1 MIDQDVRAAFSAVT
15 EVADLAA
22 LELAQELCAFGDFH
36 IVDLPQGDPADRCPR
51 ITPAVCAM
59 AVTHVERGAARFDL
73 HRAAVTSACVR
84 LRHGRFLPRGPKRA
98 EQIS

>member
-1 MIDQDVRAAFSAVT
+1 MIDQEVPAAFGAVT
-15 EVADLAA
+15 AVVDMAA
-22 LELAQELCAFGDFH
+22 LELAQYLCAFGDFH
-36 IVDLPQGDPADRCPR
+36 IVDLPQGERAHRCAR